1 MGKIL
6 DKAKELFG
14 RAKDK
19 MNDMLEEA
27 KKNRESFKENTDNVL
42 NPGLKSAGNLLGG
55 LARLGGEKVKGISNK
70 AEAIRTG
77 AADFMQH
84 LKNLKDWVINTLV
97 SMARKV
103 FEGMKKENRLLVQET
118 EKAEKKAEGMR
129 SKESG
134 SINKENI
141 KTKAKEVPMKG
152 KEALSQMASHSVKDI
167 NSIAA
172 SAAPKIA
179 DKAKTR

>member
-1 MGKIL
+1 
-6 DKAKELFG
+6 
-14 RAKDK
+14 
-19 MNDMLEEA
+19 
-27 KKNRESFKENTDNVL
+27 
-42 NPGLKSAGNLLGG
+42 
-55 LARLGGEKVKGISNK
+55 
-70 AEAIRTG
+70 
-77 AADFMQH
+77 
-84 LKNLKDWVINTLV
+84 
-97 SMARKV
+97 MARKV